1 MRVIVARSNSFI
13 TAEKGNARRQERT
26 LLIRFVLHCRS
37 GWALLSVVTSFYG
50 KGGTKF
56 QAHDVRWLEH
66 RCSLSYASYAFQSP
80 ALLSRQ
86 GAQSE
91 FEEHCDRTEA
101 AQRISLIFMS

>member
-50 KGGTKF
+50 NGGTKF
-56 QAHDVRWLEH
+56 QAHDVRSLE
-66 RCSLSYASYAFQSP
+66 LV
-80 ALLSRQ
+80 ALFPTLHTLFKSR
-86 GAQSE
+86 APK
-91 FEEHCDRTEA
+91 
-101 AQRISLIFMS
+101 